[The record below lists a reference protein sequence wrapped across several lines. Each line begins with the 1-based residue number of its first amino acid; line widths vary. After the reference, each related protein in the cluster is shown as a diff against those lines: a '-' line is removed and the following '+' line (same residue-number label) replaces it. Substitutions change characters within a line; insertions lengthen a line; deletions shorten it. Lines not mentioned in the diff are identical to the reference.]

1 MGKIK
6 IEKKN
11 LLKILFLICI
21 FIIISIIWMFISGK
35 MMVKASDIGEFNPGI
50 YHKYVDSFGL
60 NRYSKIAES
69 TWKGKYQTEY
79 YKTTSRPYLLKIVS
93 YSDYS
98 KEIKKINEILAS
110 TAGFK
115 VTRISKKYHNP
126 TCNYIVLEG
135 YFRTE
140 SELFSIR
147 DVFIDGDEVVLI
159 FGEVSKKDM
168 IKIAPDMAYFIA
180 IPTDLPVT
188 TDVTSTYVKY

>member
-6 IEKKN
+6 IEKKK

-21 FIIISIIWMFISGK
+21 FIISIIWMFISGK

-50 YHKYVDSFGL
+50 YHKYVDSFGFS
-60 NRYSKIAES
+60 RYSKIAES

-79 YKTTSRPYLLKIVS
+79 YKTTSRPSLLKIVS
-93 YSDYS
+93 YLDYS
-98 KEIKKINEILAS
+98 KEIKKINERLAS
-110 TAGFK
+110 TAGFEIP
-115 VTRISKKYHNP
+115 RISKKYHNP

-135 YFRTE
+135 YFRIE
-140 SELFSIR
+140 AELFSIR

-159 FGEVSKKDM
+159 CGEVSKKDM

-188 TDVTSTYVKY
+188 TQVTTRTVK